1 MRKPIIKITDNYIH
15 ATIDDSDTG
24 VFQLCNLTDLDDIIV
39 AEIWW
44 SGIPNVKNMF
54 LKTKEYLKTYIY
66 KGEYSLPK
74 AIPTP
79 FAEEQTTLQPNS
91 EIFINVNIT
100 SPLTNW
106 SQTTDNATL
115 TLQDDSC
122 IGFDAIV
129 IRVNENSWQCMLQAD
144 ALTKISEMKK
154 IAPF

>member
-1 MRKPIIKITDNYIH
+1 MRKPIIKITDNYVH
-15 ATIDDSDTG
+15 GTIDDSDTS
-24 VFQLCNLTDLDDIIV
+24 VFQLCNLTDLDDKIV

-54 LKTKEYLKTYIY
+54 LKTKEYLKTYVY
-66 KGEYSLPK
+66 KGEYSLPEAVK
-74 AIPTP
+74 TP
-79 FAEEQTTLQPNS
+79 FAGEQTPLQPNV
-91 EIFINVNIT
+91 EMFINANIT
-100 SPLTNW
+100 SSVTNW

-144 ALTKISEMKK
+144 ALTKISER
-154 IAPF
+154 